1 MAKTKKVRRS
11 NIDFGRI
18 VNQFR
23 NLDTSNPASWPSAPK
38 FVLLMFLAALIV
50 AVLWF
55 VWLKTVKEE
64 WDASIAQE
72 ETLKTQYVDKLR
84 KAINLDALVKQ
95 REQVQQYVFL
105 LEKQLPG
112 KAEMD
117 ALLLDVNQAGVGRS
131 LKFELFKPGAEIVRD
146 YYVELPID
154 VRVNGKFH
162 DMGDFMADI
171 ANLSRIVTLNNVGI
185 EPNKEGDLV
194 LNSQVKTF
202 RYLDPEEVRERAEK
216 KKADA
221 QKGKTNSKK

>member
-1 MAKTKKVRRS
+1 MAKAKKVRRS

-18 VNQFR
+18 ANQFR
-23 NLDTSNPASWPSAPK
+23 NLDTSNPASWPAAPK
-38 FVLLMFLAALIV
+38 AVLLMLVAALIV
-50 AVLWF
+50 VALWF
-55 VWLKTVKEE
+55 VWLKNVKEE

-72 ETLKTQYVDKLR
+72 EKLKTQYVEKLR

-146 YYVELPID
+146 YYVELPIA

-171 ANLSRIVTLNNVGI
+171 ANLSRIVTLNNVAI

-202 RYLDPEEVRERAEK
+202 RYLDPEEVREQAAK

-221 QKGKTNSKK
+221 QKGKSNSKK